1 MGTVSEGGTRPHRAT
16 VKVLGEGV
24 EASVD
29 LLEGVTAADLI
40 RAAGTTTRAK
50 GWDLFLDG
58 APTDVDKLVD
68 HTHDVT
74 LAYVPRIRGG

>member
-1 MGTVSEGGTRPHRAT
+1 MGTIPERGARPHRAT
-16 VKVLGEGV
+16 VRVLGEGV

-40 RAAGTTTRAK
+40 RAAGTTPRAN

-58 APTDVDKLVD
+58 APTELDKPVD